1 MLQEIPPL
9 VSVIL
14 IAAARKTIG
23 TRQEA
28 ARPSGSFPEWE
39 GEMKNRG
46 AEGRRVEE
54 WEM

>member
-23 TRQEA
+23 AGQEA
-28 ARPSGSFPEWE
+28 GAALGFVSGV
-39 GEMKNRG
+39 GRG
-46 AEGRRVEE
+46 DEK
-54 WEM
+54 